1 MLLGK
6 KSKVFT
12 KLQNFVNYNN
22 RATIAANEGITIL
35 LSAMKNLIL
44 NDTVLY
50 SMVAQHFRNWL

>member
-35 LSAMKNLIL
+35 LSAMKNLLL
-44 NDTVLY
+44 NDTVQY
-50 SMVAQHFRNWL
+50 SMVEQHFRNWL